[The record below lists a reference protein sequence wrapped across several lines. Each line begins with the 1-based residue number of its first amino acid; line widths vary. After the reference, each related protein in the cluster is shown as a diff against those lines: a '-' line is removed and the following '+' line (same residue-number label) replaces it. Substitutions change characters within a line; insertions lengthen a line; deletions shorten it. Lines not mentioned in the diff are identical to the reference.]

1 MAVSMKLR
9 VQLSEQTAEWFK
21 YQGIDI
27 NWDNKELLTVT
38 CQESPLTI
46 EEVSS
51 WIEARVENMY
61 DYQTGGKDRQGADP
75 DPLDQETHGARGARL
90 GRPRQPTP
98 QGDGDT
104 IIVDCM
110 AITDSMARRMR
121 AQRPQY
127 TEEDLEEIR
136 KKLRFDLNDRV
147 LCFCGPRWLSGHVV
161 GSAVP
166 DDDTLLPYLVKTDP
180 VPGLPSKTIS
190 VPSDRDEVCTQEVC
204 FDPESELHL
213 VKSAATLL
221 AGSQRPKLRFAA
233 GDKVAC
239 RLKND
244 PKDGLETW
252 VAGVVSSI
260 WPELPGERKWQIEN
274 ISGEFPS
281 VVAYKVD
288 FSTGGWVYCHRDHH
302 ALIRRDGMQ
311 PQTRVKGI
319 SKRMEVRKAN
329 DGSREQV
336 DHQTERRK
344 RMLESDSDG
353 DSDVDPQRKR

>member
-61 DYQTGGKDRQGADP
+61 DYQTGGKDRAQIQTRSIKKPMVPEALAWGDHASQH
-75 DPLDQETHGARGARL
+75 LK
-90 GRPRQPTP
+90 
-98 QGDGDT
+98 DGDT

-302 ALIRRDGMQ
+302 TLIRRDGMQ